1 MKNPFEQFNGKETKH
16 KIEALGGA
24 EVTLRELS
32 LADNAEIEAL
42 LYKEGFNDDGKPIM
56 SITNIN
62 KAKLMRVSKALVVPV
77 MTMEHLETL
86 SLHSLNAINEIADIV
101 NPRVDEGN

>member
-1 MKNPFEQFNGKETKH
+1 MKNPFERFNGKENKYE
-16 KIEALGGA
+16 IAALGGA

-32 LADNAEIEAL
+32 LADNAEIESL

-56 SITNIN
+56 NISNIN
-62 KAKLMRVSKALVVPV
+62 RAKLMRVSKALVIP
-77 MTMEHLETL
+77 TMSIEQLEGLTL
-86 SLHSLNAINEIADIV
+86 HAMEVINEIADIV